1 MNNNYVCNKNGL
13 ITIIMQKEHRLT
25 LVSFSLAAEATQ
37 EACTVHILEGLL
49 LAPYCKTEYAGEALV
64 DSGVVEEYL
73 GNSGEAATLIEDED
87 TYFHIERVP
96 SFRVYI

>member
-49 LAPYCKTEYAGEALV
+49 G
-64 DSGVVEEYL
+64 
-73 GNSGEAATLIEDED
+73 
-87 TYFHIERVP
+87 P
-96 SFRVYI
+96 SVGSLL